1 VPLAIPF
8 LSVVIPAYNEE
19 TRISATLSAVLDYL
33 RAQKYTWEIVVVDD
47 GSVDATS
54 AFVNS
59 VVDTD
64 DRVCLER
71 IPHGGKGWAVRH
83 GMLAATGELRFMCD
97 ADLAMPIPQ
106 ISRFIDQMS
115 EGYDLVIGS
124 REGTGSRRY
133 DESASRH
140 FRGRIFNMV
149 VRLLAVR
156 RFQDTQCGFKCF
168 RSTAAEGLFASQR
181 TTGFGF
187 DVELL
192 YLASKRDLRVLEMP
206 IEWHH
211 QEESTV
217 RFVDA
222 FLMLRDVIM
231 VRLRDVRGDYG
242 K

>member
-1 VPLAIPF
+1 LATPF

-19 TRISATLSAVLDYL
+19 TRISTTLSAALDYL
-33 RAQKYTWEIVVVDD
+33 RAQEYTWEVVVVDD

-54 AFVNS
+54 AFVNA
-59 VVDTD
+59 VVGID
-64 DRVCLER
+64 DRVRLER
-71 IPHGGKGWAVRH
+71 VTHRGKGWAVRH

-106 ISRFIDQMS
+106 LSRFVKQMS
-115 EGYDLVIGS
+115 EGYDVVIGS
-124 REGTGSRRY
+124 REGTGATRY
-133 DESASRH
+133 DESSSRH
-140 FRGRIFNMV
+140 LRGRIFNMV
-149 VRLLAVR
+149 VRLLTVR
-156 RFQDTQCGFKCF
+156 SFQDTQCGFKCF
-168 RSTAAEGLFASQR
+168 RSAAAEELFASQR

-192 YLASKRDLRVLEMP
+192 YLASKRGLRVLEMP

-211 QEESTV
+211 QAESTV

-231 VRLRDVRGDYG
+231 VRLRGARGDYR

>member
-1 VPLAIPF
+1 MAIPF

-19 TRISATLSAVLDYL
+19 MRISATLSAVLDYL
-33 RAQKYTWEIVVVDD
+33 RSQEYTWEIVVVDD

-54 AFVNS
+54 AFVNA
-59 VVDTD
+59 VVDID
-64 DRVCLER
+64 DRVRLER
-71 IPHGGKGWAVRH
+71 VPHGGKGWAVRH
-83 GMLAATGELRFMCD
+83 GMLVATGELRFMCD

-106 ISRFIDQMS
+106 LGRFIDQMS
-115 EGYDLVIGS
+115 EGYDVVIGS
-124 REGTGSRRY
+124 REGAGARRY

-140 FRGRIFNMV
+140 LRGRTFNLV

-156 RFQDTQCGFKCF
+156 RFKDTQCGFKCF
-168 RSTAAEGLFASQR
+168 RSKAAEELFVSQR

-192 YLASKRDLRVLEMP
+192 YLASKRGLRVLEMP

-222 FLMLRDVIM
+222 FLILRDVIM
-231 VRLRDVRGDYG
+231 VRLRDARGDYG

>member
-1 VPLAIPF
+1 MAIPF

-140 FRGRIFNMV
+140 FRGRIFNLV

>member
-1 VPLAIPF
+1 LAIPF

-140 FRGRIFNMV
+140 FRGRIFNLV

>member
-1 VPLAIPF
+1 MATPF

-19 TRISATLSAVLDYL
+19 TRISATLSAVVDYL
-33 RAQKYTWEIVVVDD
+33 LEQEYTWEVVVVDD

-54 AFVNS
+54 AFVS
-59 VVDTD
+59 AVVSID
-64 DRVCLER
+64 DRVRLER
-71 IPHGGKGWAVRH
+71 VPHRGKGWAVRH

-106 ISRFIDQMS
+106 LSRFIDQMS
-115 EGYDLVIGS
+115 EWYDMVIGS
-124 REGTGSRRY
+124 REGAGAKRY
-133 DESASRH
+133 DESAFRH
-140 FRGRIFNMV
+140 LRGRIFNLV
-149 VRLLAVR
+149 VRLLAIR

-168 RSTAAEGLFASQR
+168 RSAAAEELFASQR

-192 YLASKRDLRVLEMP
+192 YLTSKRGLRVLEMP

-222 FLMLRDVIM
+222 FLMLWDVIM
-231 VRLRDVRGDYG
+231 VRLRDARGYYG

>member
-1 VPLAIPF
+1 LAIPF

-19 TRISATLSAVLDYL
+19 TRISTTLSAVLDYL
-33 RAQKYTWEIVVVDD
+33 RAQAYTWEIVVVDD

-59 VVDTD
+59 VVDID
-64 DRVCLER
+64 DRVRLER
-71 IPHGGKGWAVRH
+71 ISHGGKGWAVRH

-106 ISRFIDQMS
+106 LSRFVEQMS
-115 EGYDLVIGS
+115 EGYDVVIGS
-124 REGTGSRRY
+124 REGTGARRY

-140 FRGRIFNMV
+140 FRGRIFNLV

-168 RSTAAEGLFASQR
+168 RSAATEGLFASQR

-192 YLASKRDLRVLEMP
+192 YLASKRGLRILEMP

-211 QEESTV
+211 QDESTV

-231 VRLRDVRGDYG
+231 VRLRDLRGDYRE
-242 K
+242 

>member
-140 FRGRIFNMV
+140 FRGRIFNLV

>member
-1 VPLAIPF
+1 LAIPF

-33 RAQKYTWEIVVVDD
+33 RAQEYTWEIVVVDD

-54 AFVNS
+54 AFVNA
-59 VVDTD
+59 VVDID
-64 DRVCLER
+64 DRVRLER
-71 IPHGGKGWAVRH
+71 VPHGGKGWAVRH

-106 ISRFIDQMS
+106 LSRFVEQMN
-115 EGYDLVIGS
+115 EEYDVVIGS
-124 REGTGSRRY
+124 REGAGATRY

-140 FRGRIFNMV
+140 LRGRIFNLV

-168 RSTAAEGLFASQR
+168 RSAAAEELFASQR

-192 YLASKRDLRVLEMP
+192 YLASKRGLRVLEMP

-231 VRLRDVRGDYG
+231 VRLRGARGDYG

>member
-1 VPLAIPF
+1 
-8 LSVVIPAYNEE
+8 
-19 TRISATLSAVLDYL
+19 
-33 RAQKYTWEIVVVDD
+33 
-47 GSVDATS
+47 
-54 AFVNS
+54 
-59 VVDTD
+59 
-64 DRVCLER
+64 
-71 IPHGGKGWAVRH
+71 
-83 GMLAATGELRFMCD
+83 MLAATGELRFMCD

-106 ISRFIDQMS
+106 LSRFIDQMS
-115 EGYDLVIGS
+115 EWYDMVIGS
-124 REGTGSRRY
+124 REGAGAKRY

-140 FRGRIFNMV
+140 LRGRIFNLV
-149 VRLLAVR
+149 VRLLAIR

-168 RSTAAEGLFASQR
+168 RSAAAEELFASQR

-192 YLASKRDLRVLEMP
+192 YLASKRGLRVLEIP

-222 FLMLRDVIM
+222 FLMLWDVIM
-231 VRLRDVRGDYG
+231 VRLRDARGYYG

>member
-1 VPLAIPF
+1 MAIPF

-19 TRISATLSAVLDYL
+19 MRISATLSAVLDYL
-33 RAQKYTWEIVVVDD
+33 RSQEYTWEIVVVDD

-54 AFVNS
+54 AFVNA
-59 VVDTD
+59 VVDID
-64 DRVCLER
+64 DRVRLER
-71 IPHGGKGWAVRH
+71 VPHGGKGWAVRH

-106 ISRFIDQMS
+106 LGRFIDQMS
-115 EGYDLVIGS
+115 EGYDVVIGS
-124 REGTGSRRY
+124 REGAGARRY

-140 FRGRIFNMV
+140 LRGRTFNLV

-156 RFQDTQCGFKCF
+156 RFKDTQCGFKCF
-168 RSTAAEGLFASQR
+168 RSKAAEELFVSQR

-192 YLASKRDLRVLEMP
+192 YLASKRGLRVLEMP

-222 FLMLRDVIM
+222 FLILRDVIM
-231 VRLRDVRGDYG
+231 VRLRDARGDYG

>member
-1 VPLAIPF
+1 LAIPF

-140 FRGRIFNMV
+140 FRGRIFNLV

-242 K
+242 R